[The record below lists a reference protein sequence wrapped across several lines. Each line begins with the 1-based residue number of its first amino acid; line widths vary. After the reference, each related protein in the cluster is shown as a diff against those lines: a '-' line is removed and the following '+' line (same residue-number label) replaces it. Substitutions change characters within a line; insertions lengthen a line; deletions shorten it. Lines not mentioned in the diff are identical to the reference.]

1 MHKVLIGSQ
10 RKKERLVNPS
20 LRLFASTFTKSVADW
35 DFCFFPLQ
43 LSMKTSTCSPAAPD
57 SSQSSV
63 SNTVT
68 SEEKSIVEDLPLQE
82 TDALSESSASVG
94 QPRRTDHLSR
104 PPLPHYKRQCP
115 EPNST
120 NFLHHN
126 SKFLSNL
133 GIDGIGLN
141 YVTRPT
147 MLSRVVT
154 VKKRCRDQDRFQG
167 SSSGSLELS
176 ESCLIPLDHRDTIA
190 DKSVGCVAVQSL
202 DFGIG
207 RSSTIPVK
215 FLSPVGAAMP
225 VTSQVGRHGL
235 ASTDLNRFVSP
246 NTASVASALSLL
258 SRLPYCK
265 PTH

>member
-1 MHKVLIGSQ
+1 MSV
-10 RKKERLVNPS
+10 
-20 LRLFASTFTKSVADW
+20 KS
-35 DFCFFPLQ
+35 P
-43 LSMKTSTCSPAAPD
+43 TCSPAAPE

-63 SNTVT
+63 MNTVT
-68 SEEKSIVEDLPLQE
+68 SEEKSIEEDLLLQE
-82 TDALSESSASVG
+82 ADAFTESRAAGG

-115 EPNST
+115 EPSSAI
-120 NFLHHN
+120 FLHHN

-141 YVTRPT
+141 CITRPT

-154 VKKRCRDQDRFQG
+154 VKKRGRDQDRYQQTGG
-167 SSSGSLELS
+167 SSSGSFQLS
-176 ESCLIPLDHRDTIA
+176 KSCLMPLDHRDTIA
-190 DKSVGCVAVQSL
+190 EKKVGCDGAQSL

-207 RSSTIPVK
+207 RSSAIPAR
-215 FLSPVGAAMP
+215 FLSPVGAALT

>member
-1 MHKVLIGSQ
+1 MSV
-10 RKKERLVNPS
+10 
-20 LRLFASTFTKSVADW
+20 KS
-35 DFCFFPLQ
+35 
-43 LSMKTSTCSPAAPD
+43 STCSPAAPE

-63 SNTVT
+63 MNTVT
-68 SEEKSIVEDLPLQE
+68 SEEKSVDEDLLLQE
-82 TDALSESSASVG
+82 TDALSESSASDG

-115 EPNST
+115 EPSSAI
-120 NFLHHN
+120 FLHHN
-126 SKFLSNL
+126 CKFLSHL

-141 YVTRPT
+141 YITRPT

-154 VKKRCRDQDRFQG
+154 VKKRGRDQDRYQQTCG

-176 ESCLIPLDHRDTIA
+176 KSCLIPLDHRDTIEE
-190 DKSVGCVAVQSL
+190 KKVGCDPAQSL

-207 RSSTIPVK
+207 RTSAIPVK
-215 FLSPVGAAMP
+215 FLSPVGAPMS

>member
-1 MHKVLIGSQ
+1 M
-10 RKKERLVNPS
+10 
-20 LRLFASTFTKSVADW
+20 
-35 DFCFFPLQ
+35 
-43 LSMKTSTCSPAAPD
+43 
-57 SSQSSV
+57 
-63 SNTVT
+63 NTVT
-68 SEEKSIVEDLPLQE
+68 SEEKSVEEDLLLPE
-82 TDALSESSASVG
+82 TDVLSESSASGG
-94 QPRRTDHLSR
+94 QPRRTIPLSR
-104 PPLPHYKRQCP
+104 PPLPHHKRQCP
-115 EPNST
+115 EPSSAI
-120 NFLHHN
+120 FLHHS

-141 YVTRPT
+141 YITRPT

-154 VKKRCRDQDRFQG
+154 VKKRGRDQDRHQLTCG
-167 SSSGSLELS
+167 SSSSSLELS
-176 ESCLIPLDHRDTIA
+176 ESVLIPLDNRHTIA
-190 DKSVGCVAVQSL
+190 EQSSGCVAVQSL
-202 DFGIG
+202 NFGIG